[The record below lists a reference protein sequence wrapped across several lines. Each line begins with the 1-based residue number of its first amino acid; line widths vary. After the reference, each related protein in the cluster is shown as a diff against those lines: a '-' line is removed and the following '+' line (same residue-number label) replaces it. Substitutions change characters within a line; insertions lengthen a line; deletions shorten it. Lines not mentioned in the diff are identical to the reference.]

1 MAIQALAVWLQK
13 AMDGSL
19 AIWFGVELDGILHS
33 DATLVNVGKTQSTKV
48 RTLMQILVFGSGLM
62 GPAAA
67 YNALT
72 DAQVAQVTLADK
84 DADQLAA
91 AAARLKP
98 LLANPA
104 RLETTVID
112 LADQQAAAALIAR
125 HDAVVAAL
133 PSAVIPLGVR
143 AAAAARTP
151 WVDLSWP
158 ADAELPELKRLAA
171 ENGVLVIPGCGVEPG
186 LTEIMARYVAEKLD
200 RVDELHI
207 KCGGIPVQP
216 DGPLHYRIV
225 FGGKRL
231 PLREYDARIAE
242 HGALRPVPR
251 YSGVETLHV
260 AGVGEL
266 EAWHEGFMPWLLEL
280 DALKGIRL
288 GTQKTV
294 RWPGYAAKATTLREL
309 GLLSLQP
316 VDVDG
321 VQVAPKHVVDA
332 VLYPHVRLR
341 EDERDLTIFRVEVRG
356 EKDGFPRRYS
366 IDMVDRY
373 DEALG
378 FTSMARVTAFTGAIV
393 ARMAARGAFA
403 AAGWVTPE
411 KLLVGDRFRELV
423 AELAKAGVT
432 FTETV
437 EQSRRL
443 EAGA

>member
-1 MAIQALAVWLQK
+1 
-13 AMDGSL
+13 
-19 AIWFGVELDGILHS
+19 
-33 DATLVNVGKTQSTKV
+33 
-48 RTLMQILVFGSGLM
+48 MQILVLGSGLM

-84 DADQLAA
+84 DAGQLAA
-91 AAARLKP
+91 AAARLRP
-98 LLANPA
+98 LLVNPA

-112 LADQQAAAALIAR
+112 LADQQATAALIAR

-143 AAAAARTP
+143 ATVAARTP
-151 WVDLSWP
+151 WIDLSWP
-158 ADAELPELKRLAA
+158 AESELPELQRLAA

-200 RVDELHI
+200 RTDELHI

-216 DGPLHYRIV
+216 DGPLNYRIV

-242 HGALRPVPR
+242 DGALRAVPR
-251 YSGVETLHV
+251 YSGVETLQV
-260 AGVGEL
+260 AGVGEV

-280 DALKGIRL
+280 DALKGIKL

-294 RWPGYAAKATTLREL
+294 RWPGYAAKATVLREL

-316 VDVDG
+316 IDVDG

-332 VLYPHVRLR
+332 ALYPHVRLR

-373 DEALG
+373 DERLG

-393 ARMAARGAFA
+393 ARMAARGAFTA
-403 AAGWVTPE
+403 TGWVTPE
-411 KLLVGDRFRELV
+411 KLLTGAHFQTLV

-437 EQSRRL
+437 EKTARL
-443 EAGA
+443 GDGEIGG

>member
-1 MAIQALAVWLQK
+1 
-13 AMDGSL
+13 
-19 AIWFGVELDGILHS
+19 
-33 DATLVNVGKTQSTKV
+33 
-48 RTLMQILVFGSGLM
+48 MQILVLGSGLM

-84 DADQLAA
+84 DAGQLAA
-91 AAARLKP
+91 ASAKLKP

-104 RLETTVID
+104 RLETAVID
-112 LADQQAAAALIAR
+112 LANPQETAALIAR

-143 AAAAARTP
+143 AAVAARTP
-151 WVDLSWP
+151 WIDLSWP
-158 ADAELPELKRLAA
+158 ADVELPELQRLVA
-171 ENGVLVIPGCGVEPG
+171 ESGTLVIPGCGVEPG

-200 RVDELHI
+200 RTDELHI

-216 DGPLHYRIV
+216 DGPLNYRIV

-251 YSGVETLHV
+251 YSGVEMLHV
-260 AGVGEL
+260 EGVGEV

-280 DALKGIRL
+280 DALKALQL

-309 GLLSLQP
+309 GLLSLKP
-316 VDVDG
+316 LDVDG
-321 VQVAPKHVVDA
+321 VQVAPKYVVDA
-332 VLYPHVRLR
+332 ALYPHVRLR
-341 EDERDLTIFRVEVRG
+341 EEERDLTVFRVEVRG
-356 EKDGFPRRYS
+356 EEGGFARRYT

-373 DEALG
+373 DETLG

-393 ARMAARGAFA
+393 ARMAARGAFTVT
-403 AAGWVTPE
+403 GWVTPE
-411 KLLVGDRFRELV
+411 KLLAGDLFRELV

-437 EQSRRL
+437 EKVGRL
-443 EAGA
+443 ESRD

>member
-1 MAIQALAVWLQK
+1 
-13 AMDGSL
+13 
-19 AIWFGVELDGILHS
+19 
-33 DATLVNVGKTQSTKV
+33 
-48 RTLMQILVFGSGLM
+48 MQILVLGSGLM

-84 DADQLAA
+84 DAAQLAA
-91 AAARLKP
+91 AAAKLKP

-104 RLETTVID
+104 RLETAVID
-112 LADQQAAAALIAR
+112 LADQQATAALIAR

-133 PSAVIPLGVR
+133 PSAVIPQGVR
-143 AAAAARTP
+143 AAVAARTP
-151 WVDLSWP
+151 WIDLSWP

-171 ENGVLVIPGCGVEPG
+171 ESGTLIIPGCGVEPG

-200 RVDELHI
+200 RTDELHI
-207 KCGGIPVQP
+207 KCGGIPVEP
-216 DGPLHYRIV
+216 DGPLNYRIV

-242 HGALRPVPR
+242 DGALRPVPR

-260 AGVGEL
+260 AGVGEV

-280 DALKGIRL
+280 DSLKTIKL

-309 GLLSLQP
+309 GLLSMKP
-316 VDVDG
+316 IDVDG
-321 VQVAPKHVVDA
+321 VQVAPKYVVDA
-332 VLYPHVRLR
+332 ALYPHVKLR
-341 EDERDLTIFRVEVRG
+341 AEERDLTVFRVEVCG
-356 EKDGFPRRYS
+356 EKAGFPRRYS

-373 DEALG
+373 DETLG

-393 ARMAARGAFA
+393 ARMAARGAFTA
-403 AAGWVTPE
+403 TGWVTPE
-411 KLLVGDRFRELV
+411 KLLAGDLFRELV

-432 FTETV
+432 LTETV
-437 EQSRRL
+437 EKTGKL
-443 EAGA
+443 ETGD